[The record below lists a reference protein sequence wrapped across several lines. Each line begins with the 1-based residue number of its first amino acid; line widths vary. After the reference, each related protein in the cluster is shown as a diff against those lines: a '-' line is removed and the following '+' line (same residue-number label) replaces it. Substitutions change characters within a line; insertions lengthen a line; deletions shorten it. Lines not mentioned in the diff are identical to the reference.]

1 MGVLD
6 EIMRMQN
13 QGIEENEII
22 QSLKEKGVSPK
33 EISDAFNQSKI
44 KNAVSNEDNY
54 YPEQAYPQAQEVQAP
69 YTTQEIQEYA
79 PQAQQYQQEPYQQEY
94 YEGGQMS
101 GGADTDT
108 IIEIAEQVFQEK
120 SSKMQSQLN
129 NFNEIKNLLQ
139 SNVANLSE
147 RMKRIETTI
156 DKLQISILNKV
167 GSYGENLESIK
178 KEMSMMQDTFGKMIN
193 QVANKNTTRVMPLIS
208 EKTKLV
214 KKNSK
219 KS

>member
-1 MGVLD
+1 
-6 EIMRMQN
+6 MQN